1 MEVRVA
7 KNNGRGGSSLQDQMR
22 KVGLVSEKQLR
33 KAQNGLH
40 RKDVREKHG
49 AVDESKV
56 EAKQLL
62 EEKLARDREKNA
74 AMNLQKQRKA
84 LAAQINQL
92 IKSNSQRQPGDV
104 AYKFSDQGVIKT
116 LYISTENKTRL
127 NQGFL
132 AIVKAADSYDMV
144 PEQVARR
151 IMARQDGVVLYLY
164 ERSKDAS
171 AEDDPYKDFQI
182 PDDLEW

>member
-1 MEVRVA
+1 MK
-7 KNNGRGGSSLQDQMR
+7 KNNKGGSSLQDQLR

-49 AVDESKV
+49 EVNVSKL
-56 EAKQLL
+56 EAKQALKDKL
-62 EEKLARDREKNA
+62 DSDRRKNEERDQLARAR
-74 AMNLQKQRKA
+74 A
-84 LAAQINQL
+84 LDAQIKQL
-92 IKSNSQRQPGDV
+92 IEMNAQRQAGDV
-104 AYKFSDQGVIKT
+104 GYKFADKGVIKNI
-116 LYISTENKTRL
+116 YVSQANKTQL

-132 AIVKAADSYDMV
+132 AIVKTAGGYDMV

-151 IMARQDGVVLYLY
+151 IMARKDGVVLYLF
-164 ERSKDAS
+164 ERDKDA
-171 AEDDPYKDFQI
+171 ADEDDPYKDFKI